1 MAKFIFITGGV
12 LSSLGKGITGAS
24 IATLLENRGYNVILK
39 KFDPYL
45 NVDPG
50 TMSPFQHGEVYV
62 TDDGAETDL
71 DLGHYERFS
80 NSITSKDCNVTTGKI
95 YYNVIEKERRG
106 DYLGA
111 TVQVIPHITDEV
123 KRNIRKLEDDY
134 DIIIT
139 EIGGTVGDIESLPFL
154 ETIRQFRFDVG
165 DNNVAFVH
173 VTLVPYIKSAGE
185 LKTKPTQHSV
195 KQLREIGIQPDI
207 LVCRSEYPLDDAI
220 RKKIALFCNVAKDSV
235 INCIDASTIYQ
246 VPTLLHK
253 EGIDRLVMKKLGLEE
268 RDIDLSSWE
277 EIVHRIKNPKEE
289 ITIAVVGKYIGLKD
303 AYISLNESLIH
314 GGIEHQCKVNVK
326 WVDAENLEKQSAD
339 KFFDDVDGILIP
351 GGFGERGIEGKINAA
366 NYARNKDIPFLG
378 ICLGMQCAVIE
389 YARNVLKF
397 EGAHSVE
404 FDKDTKYP
412 VIDFMEE
419 QKKIKNLGGTMRL
432 GAYNCELEPNSNSYD
447 AYGTE
452 EISER
457 HRHRLEFNN
466 KYKND
471 FIKAGMQVTGFNP
484 DRNLVEIVELKP
496 HRWFVGCQFHPEFK
510 SKPTK
515 PHPLF
520 CAFVA
525 ASLRYSKDVRNDHS
539 EEEVDS

>member
-1 MAKFIFITGGV
+1 MAKFIFVTGGV

-24 IATLLENRGYNVILK
+24 IATLMESRGYKVILK

-50 TMSPFQHGEVYV
+50 TMSPFQHGEVFV

-80 NSITSKDCNVTTGKI
+80 NASTTRDCNVTTGKI
-95 YYNVIEKERRG
+95 YHNVIEKERRG

-123 KRNIRKLEDDY
+123 KKNIHKLEDEY

-165 DNNVAFVH
+165 EENVMYIH

-195 KQLREIGIQPDI
+195 KQLREIGIQPDV
-207 LVCRSEYPLDDAI
+207 LVCRSEYPLDDSI
-220 RKKIALFCNVAKDSV
+220 RKKIALFCNVAKGSV
-235 INCIDASTIYQ
+235 INAIDASTIYQ
-246 VPTLLHK
+246 VPSLLNK
-253 EGIDRLVMKKLGLEE
+253 EGIDRLVMQKLQLEE
-268 RDIDLSSWE
+268 RDIDMSRWE
-277 EIVHRIKNPKEE
+277 EIVHRIKNPEGE
-289 ITIAVVGKYIGLKD
+289 VTIGIVGKYVDLKD

-314 GGIEHQCKVNVK
+314 GGIDNHLKVTVK
-326 WVDAENLEKQSAD
+326 WIDAENLINQPLD
-339 KFFDDVDGILIP
+339 KHFDEVDGILIP
-351 GGFGERGIEGKINAA
+351 GGFGERGVEGKINAV
-366 NYARNKDIPFLG
+366 NYARNKDIPFFG

-389 YARNVLKF
+389 YARNVLKY
-397 EGAHSVE
+397 EDAHSVE
-404 FDKDTKYP
+404 FNTKTSYP

-419 QKKIKNLGGTMRL
+419 QKKLKNLGGTMRL
-432 GAYNCELEPNSNSYD
+432 GAYSCTLDEDTNSYA
-447 AYGTE
+447 AYKTA

-466 KYKND
+466 KYKEE
-471 FIKAGMQVTGFNP
+471 FIKAGMQIAGYNP
-484 DRNLVEIVELKP
+484 DRDLVEIVELKP

-510 SKPTK
+510 SKPTS

-520 CAFVA
+520 SDFVKA
-525 ASLRYSKDVRNDHS
+525 ASRFRKDVREKES
-539 EEEVDS
+539 VIKEEK